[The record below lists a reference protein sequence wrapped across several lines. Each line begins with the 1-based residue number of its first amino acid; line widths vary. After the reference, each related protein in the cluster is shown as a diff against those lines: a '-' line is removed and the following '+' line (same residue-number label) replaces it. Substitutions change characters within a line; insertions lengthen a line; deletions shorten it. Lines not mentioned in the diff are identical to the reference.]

1 MTSITSTGLGSGLEI
16 NTIVEAIVAAEQDPA
31 SATLLAA
38 ATEATEMISAFGTIN
53 SALSDFQD
61 SYSDLSR
68 GSTFSATTYTSSDDS
83 ILSATLGLGAAT
95 GSWSFEVEQQAKAQT
110 LVSSSENSYD
120 EATSAVGTGTISFSY
135 GTYEDDGS
143 FSIDPNQAIET
154 LTIDSSNN
162 SLDKLRDTI
171 NAGDYSVS
179 ASLIN
184 DGSKYRLVLTNKE
197 TGEENALQLTV
208 ADDDGN
214 DSDTSGLSSL
224 TYSGDVKNMTRT
236 SVAQDAKIIMDGIDI
251 TSPTN
256 SIANVIEGVTLQVGG
271 KTAVGSTVSLNITS
285 DTSTV
290 EEQINAF
297 VENYNTTI
305 SQMNTLSA
313 YGSDSESNGILSGD
327 STVRGI
333 KSQMRSLLNT
343 SIPHLDGA
351 VRSFAD
357 LGILTNSDGTIS
369 LDEDTLSSVMAS
381 DMASIADFFTASG
394 GASDSF
400 IDYESKSSATV
411 PGTYDIEVTKLAT
424 QGQLTGS
431 GSYSVPFTIDS
442 TNDTFKMRL
451 DGILSD
457 DIVLA
462 SKTYSSIEEFT
473 KELQSKINSDANF
486 VSNSVNASIIE
497 DAGTLSIFSNN
508 YGTSSEVAITEIED
522 SSFFSSYL
530 GLSVAGGTNGTNV
543 EGLIDGNIAKGDGQS
558 LLSEKGDSK
567 GIKVSVT
574 GGELGSRGTVS
585 YSQGVSSMLD
595 DMLDGIIDS
604 NVSSSDG
611 DVETSGTTIDSKLD
625 SLYKKITS
633 LEEQEETLNYRMDNL
648 ETRLYTQFNAM
659 DIAVSNLNSM
669 MTYLDSA
676 LDSLPGY
683 TRD

>member
-16 NTIVEAIVAAEQDPA
+16 NTIVEAIVAAEEEPA
-31 SATLLAA
+31 SASLLAA

-110 LVSSSENSYD
+110 LVSSSDNSYD
-120 EATSAVGTGTISFSY
+120 KATSAIGTGTISFSY

-143 FSIDPNQAIET
+143 FSINPNQAIET

-197 TGEENALQLTV
+197 TGQENALQLTV

-236 SVAQDAKIIMDGIDI
+236 SVAQDAKIVMDGIDI

-271 KTAVGSTVSLNITS
+271 KTAVGSTVSLTITS

-297 VENYNTTI
+297 VENYNATI
-305 SQMNTLSA
+305 NQMNTLSS
-313 YGSDSESNGILSGD
+313 YGSDSESNAILSGD
-327 STVRGI
+327 STVRNI
-333 KSQMRSLLNT
+333 KSQMRSVLNT
-343 SIPHLDGA
+343 SIPHLTGA

-369 LDEDTLSSVMAS
+369 LNEDTLATVMAN

-400 IDYESKSSATV
+400 INYESKSSSTV

-431 GSYSVPFTIDS
+431 ASFSVPFTIDS

-451 DGILSD
+451 DGILSN

-462 SKTYSSIEEFT
+462 SKTYTSMAEFT
-473 KELQSKINSDANF
+473 KELQSKINSDSNF

-497 DAGTLSIFSNN
+497 DAGSISIFSNS

-522 SSFFSSYL
+522 SSFFSTYL

-543 EGLIDGNIAKGDGQS
+543 EGLIDGNVAKGDGQS

-567 GIKVSVT
+567 GIKISVT

-633 LEEQEETLNYRMDNL
+633 LEEQEETLTYRMDNL

-676 LDSLPGY
+676 LESLPGY
-683 TRD
+683 TND